1 MSDAWPVRRQT
12 DGQVKF
18 TRWDEFVIFD
28 GNCHLSRKQYEIG
41 ARYRP
46 IPVISNGNKLVAD
59 RSVSAAVTSSD
70 LDLHT

>member
-18 TRWDEFVIFD
+18 TGWDKFVILD

-46 IPVISNGNKLVAD
+46 KPVISNGKSLVAD